1 MKKLLLLLCVALL
14 PQFSFY
20 LLADGNNEKVDLP
33 IPLHQ
38 STDVKHERSINLIE
52 AFYNVA
58 CNTIRISVHSDMG
71 EIFVAVT
78 NLVNGNY
85 YDTWFD
91 SSIMTDTFL
100 SLDSSYGIYEIVL
113 TTEYGEI
120 YTGTFG
126 MD

>member
-52 AFYNVA
+52 AFYNDG
-58 CNTIRISVHSDMG
+58 CNTIRISAHSDMG

-85 YDTWFD
+85 SASWFD
-91 SSIMTDTFL
+91 SSVMTDTIML
-100 SLDSSYGIYEIVL
+100 LDSTYGIYELVL

-120 YTGTFG
+120 YTGTFCV
-126 MD
+126 D